1 MKTTYHIKALSNGVE
16 CGLTHIDENAQ
27 LTGKDLKRILSNQIP
42 ITEIINVTTSTEDNA
57 AR

>member
-16 CGLTHIDENAQ
+16 CDLTHLDENAQ

-42 ITEIINVTTSTEDNA
+42 ITEIISFTTSTEDNA